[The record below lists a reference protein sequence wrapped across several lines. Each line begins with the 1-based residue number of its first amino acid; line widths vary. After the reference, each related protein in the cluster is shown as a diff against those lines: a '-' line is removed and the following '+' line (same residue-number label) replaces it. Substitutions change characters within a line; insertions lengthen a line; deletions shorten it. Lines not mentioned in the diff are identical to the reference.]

1 MDNDPPGVEAR
12 WRRRLLFLHA
22 ALFALVL
29 WAFLPAV
36 DNDFVGFDDPD
47 YVTANPMLQRGL
59 TWSGIAWAFSATEA
73 SNWHPLTWLSHMLD
87 VQLFGLNPAG
97 HHLTSIVLHGVNVL
111 LVFGLLNAVTG
122 AVGRSWFVA
131 AFFGLHPLRVESVAW
146 IAERKDVLA
155 ALFWLLTM
163 LAYVRWVRGQGAGKA
178 SQTSRVTHHAS
189 RWYWLTLLFF
199 ALGLMGK
206 PMLVTLP
213 FALLLLD
220 VWPLK
225 RFDWK
230 TARLRVIEKLPL
242 FVLSAA
248 ACVITFLVQR
258 TSGAVNEVI
267 SLELR
272 FSNIVVSFVRYL
284 GKLFWPADLAFFY
297 PMPAAWPLATV
308 LAALGLLA
316 ALSALAF
323 ARRKKQPS
331 LWVGWL
337 WYLGTLVPV
346 IGIVAVGQQSIAD
359 RYTYIPTLGILFAAG
374 WTWYALTSRRKPV
387 LSAVTAVGVAALAVC
402 ALLTRQQVRHW
413 KTTETLCRH
422 ALAVTEDNHLAHDLL
437 GVALNQQ
444 GRSDEALREHLES
457 VRLKPRAAAPHNNAG
472 VALQQL
478 GRFDEAIA
486 RHQEAIRLKPRYPE
500 AFYNL
505 GTALERLGRP
515 EEAMKNYQQAITL
528 RPTYADAHYNLG
540 TVNLRLGRWEDARRQ
555 FERTLALTP
564 DSPDVLNNLGLA
576 LLNLGRFDEA
586 IQNFERAIQLKPDD
600 PSFYVNAGASFQNKG
615 NPAAAVRH
623 YQTALRLRPDHAQAR
638 ANLEALNASGTNR

>member
-12 WRRRLLFLHA
+12 WRRGILFLHA
-22 ALFALVL
+22 ALLVL
-29 WAFLPAV
+29 VLGVFLPAV
-36 DNDFVGFDDPD
+36 DNDFIGFDDPD
-47 YVTANPMLQRGL
+47 YVTGNAMVQQGL
-59 TWSGIAWAFSATEA
+59 TAQSVAWAFAATEA

-87 VQLFGLNPAG
+87 AQLFGLNPAG
-97 HHLTSIVLHGVNVL
+97 HHLTSIVLHGVNAL
-111 LVFGLLNAVTG
+111 LVFALLHAMTG

-163 LAYVRWVRGQGAGKA
+163 LAYVQYVERSKVRSPK
-178 SQTSRVTHHAS
+178 SKV
-189 RWYWLTLLFF
+189 WYALVLCSF
-199 ALGLMGK
+199 ALGLMCK

-230 TARLRVIEKLPL
+230 SARSRVIEKLPL
-242 FVLSAA
+242 FALSAI
-248 ACVITFLVQR
+248 ACVITFVVQR
-258 TSGAVNEVI
+258 KSGAVNEVM
-267 SLELR
+267 SPELR
-272 FSNIVVSFVRYL
+272 LSNIVVSFARYL

-297 PMPAAWPLATV
+297 PLPAAWPLATV
-308 LAALGLLA
+308 LGAAVLLVVVSVF
-316 ALSALAF
+316 ALVW
-323 ARRKKQPS
+323 RKSQPS
-331 LWVGWL
+331 LWVGWC

-346 IGIVAVGQQSIAD
+346 IGVVAVGQQAIAD
-359 RYTYIPTLGILFAAG
+359 RYTYIPTLGILFAVV
-374 WTWYALTSRRKPV
+374 WALHALADRRKPV
-387 LSAVTAVGVAALAVC
+387 LQFATAVGIGALVVC
-402 ALLTRQQVRHW
+402 AWFTRQQISHW

-422 ALAVTEDNHLAHDLL
+422 ALAVTRDNHLAHDLL

-457 VRLKPRAAAPHNNAG
+457 LRLKPAAAIPQNNAG

-486 RHQEAIRLKPRYPE
+486 RHQEALRLKPRYPE

-505 GTALERLGRP
+505 GTALERTGRF
-515 EEAMKNYQQAITL
+515 EEAATNYLQAITL
-528 RPTYADAHYNLG
+528 RPTYADAHFNLG
-540 TVNLRLGRWEDARRQ
+540 SLQLRWGRWEDARRQ
-555 FERTLALTP
+555 FERTLALAP

-576 LLNLGRFDEA
+576 LMNLGRFDA
-586 IQNFERAIQLKPDD
+586 ALQNFERAIQLMPAE
-600 PSFYVNAGASFQNKG
+600 PSFYVNAGASFQNQG
-615 NPAAAVRH
+615 NVAAAVRY
-623 YQTALRLRPDHAQAR
+623 YQEALRLQPGHAQAR
-638 ANLEALNASGTNR
+638 ANLEALNAAITNR